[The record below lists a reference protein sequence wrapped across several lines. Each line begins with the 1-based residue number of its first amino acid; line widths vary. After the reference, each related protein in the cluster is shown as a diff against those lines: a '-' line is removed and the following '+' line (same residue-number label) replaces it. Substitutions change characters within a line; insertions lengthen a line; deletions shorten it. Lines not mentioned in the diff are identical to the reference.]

1 MRNRDFPPDFRV
13 SKDTF
18 GYICQLVGPELSRQ
32 NTRLRRAIPLAKHVD
47 IVLWRL
53 GTRNSYRT
61 TGITCRQGKSTVIKI
76 CENFMEAVIRH
87 KNEFI

>member
-61 TGITCRQGKSTVIKI
+61 TGITCGQGKSTD
-76 CENFMEAVIRH
+76 
-87 KNEFI
+87 KNMREFHGSGNSS